1 MYRLRY
7 ATVGSVHIDIMADI
21 YPDTQGVD
29 RRGDITLSV
38 GGTAFN
44 VASALSILKGH
55 IDFFSALKTDS
66 LFTRLIIIKLKESGF
81 TLYIQQKEMPDGG
94 FVSLREGKDM
104 ILAVNSTPVE
114 HVFIDAAMYG
124 NILKKSD
131 VFVIDL
137 NNSIETVESFLK
149 ESLQHQKPEQK
160 PVYIL
165 GVSEEKALKL
175 LSFRDSESARNT
187 RGIIKGIF
195 LNRHEARNLLKTIGS
210 TEYTDLCNIINT
222 TWVVTADKY
231 GVMIFSNKK
240 LIRYVDTPGF
250 NKVMSF
256 EGSGDAFAGGFIY
269 THSLGGDIEMC
280 IQNGFRLVGECAK
293 NYHSNTIPG
302 NTIEGVDNILFRDAL
317 TGLYS
322 RAYFEEQIEYLSAV
336 AKREKDI
343 EKRLVSVIIFDLDKF
358 KNINDTYGHAA
369 GDEVLKFFGK
379 LVASCVRKSDI
390 SARYGGEEIVVI
402 SPGISKSI
410 ACSVAKRIRKK
421 LEEAAIPYNGTPI
434 QVTVSAGVAGGYDD
448 PRALLEK
455 ADKALYEAKKGGR
468 NRVVYV

>member
-1 MYRLRY
+1 
-7 ATVGSVHIDIMADI
+7 MADI

-44 VASALSILKGH
+44 VASALSILKGR

-104 ILAVNSTPVE
+104 ILAVNSTPLE

-195 LNRHEARNLLKTIGS
+195 LNRHEARNLLKAIGS

-231 GVMIFSNKK
+231 GVMVFSNKK
-240 LIRYVDTPGF
+240 LIRYVDSPGF

-269 THSLGGDIEMC
+269 THTLGGDIEMC
-280 IQNGFRLVGECAK
+280 IQNGFKLVGKCAK

-302 NTIEGVDNILFRDAL
+302 NAIEGVDSILFRDAL

-343 EKRLVSVIIFDLDKF
+343 EKRLVSVVIFDLDKF
-358 KNINDTYGHAA
+358 KSINDTYGHAA

-421 LEEAAIPYNGTPI
+421 LEEATIPYNGTPI

-448 PRALLEK
+448 PRLLLEK
-455 ADKALYEAKKGGR
+455 ADKALYEAKRGGR
-468 NRVVYV
+468 NRVVYA

>member
-21 YPDTQGVD
+21 HPDTQGID
-29 RRGDITLSV
+29 RRGNITLSV

-55 IDFFSALKTDS
+55 IDFFSALKAGS
-66 LFTRLIIIKLKESGF
+66 LFTRLILIKLKESGF
-81 TLYIQQKEMPDGG
+81 TFHIQQKEIPDGG

-114 HVFIDAAMYG
+114 HVFIDAATYG
-124 NILKKSD
+124 DILKRSD

-149 ESLQHQKPEQK
+149 ESLQYQKPA
-160 PVYIL
+160 YIL

-175 LSFRDSESARNT
+175 LSFRNSESARNIK
-187 RGIIKGIF
+187 GIIKGIF
-195 LNRHEARNLLKTIGS
+195 LNRHEAKNLLKAIGTS
-210 TEYTDLCNIINT
+210 EYTDLCNIIDT

-231 GVMIFSNKK
+231 GVMIFSNKR
-240 LIRYVDTPGF
+240 LSRYVDSPGF

-256 EGSGDAFAGGFIY
+256 EGSGDAFAAGFIY
-269 THSLGGDIEMC
+269 THLPGGDIEMC

-302 NTIEGVDNILFRDAL
+302 NAIEGVDSILFRDAL

-322 RAYFEEQIEYLSAV
+322 RAYLEEQIEYLSAV
-336 AKREKDI
+336 TKREKDI

-369 GDEVLKFFGK
+369 GDEVLKSFGK
-379 LVASCVRKSDI
+379 LVVSCVRKSDI

-410 ACSVAKRIRKK
+410 ACSVAKRIRRK
-421 LEEAAIPYNGTPI
+421 LEETAIPYNGTSI

-448 PRALLEK
+448 PRLLLEK
-455 ADKALYEAKKGGR
+455 ADKALYEAKRCGR
-468 NRVVYV
+468 NRVMYV